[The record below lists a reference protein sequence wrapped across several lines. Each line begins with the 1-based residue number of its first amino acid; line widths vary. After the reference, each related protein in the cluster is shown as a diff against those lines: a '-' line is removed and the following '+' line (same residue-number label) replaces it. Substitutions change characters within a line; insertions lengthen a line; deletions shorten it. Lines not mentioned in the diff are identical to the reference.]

1 MTEMQIFICVIAH
14 ILIISNP
21 ALTGIYSTTNSNS
34 KLRLFGSNG
43 GVGCRV
49 GNETIRNYPRL
60 CAKYAHYCGRAA
72 ECIPLVRNAFAEFFV
87 TTKSSGG
94 RMLHPSNGRATEP
107 IAHAAAAAARQS
119 FLSLLWR
126 ASDNAE
132 NWPENHSPSRPRARF
147 RGLRSRRS
155 GAKGRCAGS
164 GRLRLSFAIW
174 PCLPACLK

>member
-1 MTEMQIFICVIAH
+1 M
-14 ILIISNP
+14 
-21 ALTGIYSTTNSNS
+21 
-34 KLRLFGSNG
+34 
-43 GVGCRV
+43 GCRV

-132 NWPENHSPSRPRARF
+132 NWPEIHSPLKAGERF
-147 RGLRSRRS
+147 RGITIRGERTPGSFGETSNLLRYL
-155 GAKGRCAGS
+155 A
-164 GRLRLSFAIW
+164 
-174 PCLPACLK
+174 LPASLPAWPEA